1 MQIASPLSSDAEF
14 EQINKTMSP
23 ICSGFTNYN
32 EGCFSLRR
40 ILAPSSKSTL
50 FLVAT
55 ISIYFLIR
63 SVSTQP
69 GQMALAVIP

>member
-1 MQIASPLSSDAEF
+1 MQIASPLSSEAES
-14 EQINKTMSP
+14 EQMNKTMSP
-23 ICSGFTNYN
+23 ICSGFTNCK

-69 GQMALAVIP
+69 GHMAFAVTP